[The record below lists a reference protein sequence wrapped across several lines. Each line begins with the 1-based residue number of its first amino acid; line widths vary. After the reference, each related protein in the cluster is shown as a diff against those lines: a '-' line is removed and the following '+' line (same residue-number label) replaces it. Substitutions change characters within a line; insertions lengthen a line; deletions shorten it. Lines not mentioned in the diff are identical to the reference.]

1 MTIEIP
7 TFRIHLK
14 TEKDELQRKICNEIT
29 QPFLSLKGVPKCI
42 LEHKKEKEKK
52 IIRYST
58 PISTFNSL
66 SK

>member
-29 QPFLSLKGVPKCI
+29 QPFLSLKGAPKCI
-42 LEHKKEKEKK
+42 LEHKKEKEK
-52 IIRYST
+52 
-58 PISTFNSL
+58 
-66 SK
+66 